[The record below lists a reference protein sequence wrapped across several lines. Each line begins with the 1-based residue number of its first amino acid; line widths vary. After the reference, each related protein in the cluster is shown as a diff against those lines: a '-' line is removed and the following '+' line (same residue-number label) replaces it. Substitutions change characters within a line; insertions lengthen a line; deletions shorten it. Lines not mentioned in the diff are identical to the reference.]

1 MADSDSIKLCE
12 CGCGQPATISKRTRR
27 GYVRGQPQ
35 RFIFGHAGTTTRTHG
50 HASGGARSSTH
61 SCWTE
66 LNARCRNTKH
76 RQWRQ
81 YGGRGIRVCE
91 RWRKFENFLAD
102 MGERPRGMSID
113 RIDNNGNY
121 EPGNCRW
128 SDAITQANNRRTNT
142 VVVFGDRR
150 GTVSQLARMFGRNPE
165 LVRARIKR
173 GWSIGESLLDP
184 VNPSFD
190 R

>member
-102 MGERPRGMSID
+102 MGERPEGMTLD
-113 RIDNNGNY
+113 RINNDGNY

-128 SDAITQANNRRTNT
+128 ATQAAQTRNYSRNHMLTH
-142 VVVFGDRR
+142 R
-150 GTVSQLARMFGRNPE
+150 GLTLCMTEWAE
-165 LVRARIKR
+165 LLGITRSAIWQRLKR
-173 GWSIGESLLDP
+173 GWSVERALSKP
-184 VNPSFD
+184 
-190 R
+190 